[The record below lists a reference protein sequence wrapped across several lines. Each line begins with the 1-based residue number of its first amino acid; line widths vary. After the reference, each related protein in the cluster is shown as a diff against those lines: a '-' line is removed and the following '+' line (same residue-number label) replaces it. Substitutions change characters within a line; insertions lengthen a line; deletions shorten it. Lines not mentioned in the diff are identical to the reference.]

1 MDGPLGSA
9 PEAAWGR
16 SSAAGLTASLGAV
29 SSTPPQ
35 EFPEHP
41 GGGTVSIR
49 HHNSRRLS
57 EAKGLRGEGQVS
69 LYAKGRVLGKW
80 LLTLA
85 YDTDKDNERLRN
97 PSLTINA
104 NATKGG
110 SARQEST
117 SAVGELRRDLPV
129 PSFGWRHYHL
139 PEHSSQR

>member
-16 SSAAGLTASLGAV
+16 SSAAGLTASLEAV

-41 GGGTVSIR
+41 DGGTVSIR

-57 EAKGLRGEGQVS
+57 EAS
-69 LYAKGRVLGKW
+69 
-80 LLTLA
+80 
-85 YDTDKDNERLRN
+85 RLRN
-97 PSLTINA
+97 SGLTINA
-104 NATKGG
+104 KATKGG

-117 SAVGELRRDLPV
+117 SIARELRRDLLV
-129 PSFGWRHYHL
+129 PSFGWRYYHF

>member
-57 EAKGLRGEGQVS
+57 EAS
-69 LYAKGRVLGKW
+69 
-80 LLTLA
+80 
-85 YDTDKDNERLRN
+85 RLRN
-97 PSLTINA
+97 PGLTINA

-117 SAVGELRRDLPV
+117 SVAGELRRDLPV

-139 PEHSSQR
+139 PERSLQR

>member
-35 EFPEHP
+35 EFPEHL
-41 GGGTVSIR
+41 GGGTISIR

-57 EAKGLRGEGQVS
+57 EAS
-69 LYAKGRVLGKW
+69 
-80 LLTLA
+80 
-85 YDTDKDNERLRN
+85 RLRN
-97 PSLTINA
+97 PGLTINA

-117 SAVGELRRDLPV
+117 SVRGELRRDLPV
-129 PSFGWRHYHL
+129 PSFEWRHYHL
-139 PEHSSQR
+139 PEHSSTTIIHVVNI